1 MPLIPDYIKEECH
14 GLANMQLLCFGYLG
28 KIVGSKLL
36 ISRTTDGNI
45 DDSNTIY
52 YYLSGSTFSI
62 GMITTIY
69 MLDVIN
75 TKSYITERAYDSY
88 KSKLSIIIRETI
100 SLVFNEPYIIIAIIG
115 SVVTLIVRLSIEYLV
130 PMSVYA

>member
-75 TKSYITERAYDSY
+75 TKSYITEREYDSY
-88 KSKLSIIIRETI
+88 RSKLSIIIRETI

>member
-88 KSKLSIIIRETI
+88 RSKLSIIIRETI